1 MGYKKLFLSILFV
14 ILAGVAEGKVSTDNI
29 NSRKNK
35 RNRLQQEIDLI
46 DKRLKDNASK
56 SRSVLSELSLIRK
69 KIEDRNELIAESD
82 NDIKI
87 IQDKISNKRNEITN
101 IQNELD
107 TLSSYYSDFVLRT
120 YKNRDVKVWYMY
132 ILASEN
138 ITRAFRRI
146 TYLRNL
152 SSEMNRQGE
161 KIKTKMQE
169 LEEARNSLI
178 KTESVLNALRIKRVN
193 ERNLLSKE
201 ESSSKDIVNQL
212 NRESSRY
219 KRELSVKKRQVDAL
233 NREIER
239 LILESSERGKGKDIA
254 KTTAIDYVLDK
265 EFAKNQ
271 GKLPWPANGP
281 VIEKFGQ
288 HNHPVFTR
296 VKLPFNNGISI
307 ELSQGATVKSVFTG
321 VVKKIVVMPGYNQC
335 ILIQHGNYF
344 SFYCKLEQTFV
355 KSGDKVKT
363 GDIIGTV
370 GTIAGNTQLHFQ
382 IWKGTTPQNPEK
394 WLR

>member
-107 TLSSYYSDFVLRT
+107 TLSSYYSDLVLRT

-212 NRESSRY
+212 NRESTRY

-344 SFYCKLEQTFV
+344 SFYCKLERTFV

>member
-14 ILAGVAEGKVSTDNI
+14 ILAGVAEGKVSADNI

-107 TLSSYYSDFVLRT
+107 TLSSYYSDLVLRT

-212 NRESSRY
+212 NRESKRY
-219 KRELSVKKRQVDAL
+219 KRELSVKKREVEAL

-271 GKLPWPANGP
+271 GKLPWPAVGP

-344 SFYCKLEQTFV
+344 SFYCKLERTFV